1 MILNSLIC
9 KLINATANMNED
21 SEDKI
26 INCNEISKL
35 INAFPKDIAALD
47 KRSVF
52 EKVNSHGSGRQKPSP
67 GQDPKVGE
75 DKE

>member
-1 MILNSLIC
+1 
-9 KLINATANMNED
+9 MNED
-21 SEDKI
+21 NEDKI

-52 EKVNSHGSGRQKPSP
+52 EKVNSHGSGR
-67 GQDPKVGE
+67 
-75 DKE
+75 